1 LAFPVS
7 RASIVLAG
15 ALAALA
21 TAAPAA
27 AHSRSAPVAL
37 DYRLHLTAPPGID
50 ATALDGE
57 RTLRL
62 RVEPG
67 LTVLVRGYLGEPF
80 LRFTHTG
87 VWVNGRSPTAAADK
101 VVKSSK
107 PGWIRVAGGT
117 SFAWHDHR
125 LTPPRLELPVTVEG
139 RPGTVSGTFERVARP
154 PAWPWAAA
162 ALIGLALAALSGW
175 RLPGRRGPLAVAA
188 AVAAAC
194 GALAG
199 TVAYADAGALTRR
212 SDAWGEAGYAAA
224 LTLAAAGVALIRNRS
239 LRAWAAVFAGT
250 FAAAF
255 GLRFV
260 SVFWHGVVISS
271 LSGTAVRAATAVA
284 VVGGASAA
292 GLGVLAREAWHEL
305 PLGGRR

>member
-1 LAFPVS
+1 LGS
-7 RASIVLAG
+7 SGLRASIVLA
-15 ALAALA
+15 ATLAALA
-21 TAAPAA
+21 SATPAA

-37 DYRLHLTAPPGID
+37 DYRLRLTAPPGIQ

-80 LRFTHTG
+80 LRFTRTG
-87 VWVNGRSPTAAADK
+87 VWVNGRSPTAAANK
-101 VVKSSK
+101 VARSGKT
-107 PGWIRVAGGT
+107 GWTRVARGS

-125 LTPPRLELPVTVEG
+125 LAPPRMELPVTVAG
-139 RPGTVSGTFERVARP
+139 RAGTVSGIFERVARP
-154 PAWPWAAA
+154 PAWPWGVA
-162 ALIGLALAALSGW
+162 ALVALGLVSLLGW
-175 RLPGRRGPLAVAA
+175 KLPGRRGPLAVVA

-194 GALAG
+194 GSLAG

-239 LRAWAAVFAGT
+239 VRAWAAVFAGT

-260 SVFWHGVVISS
+260 GVFWHGVVISS
-271 LSGTAVRAATAVA
+271 LSPTAVRVATTVA
-284 VVGGASAA
+284 VVGGAAAA
-292 GLGVLAREAWHEL
+292 GLGVLAREAWHDV
-305 PLGGRR
+305 PLGARR